1 MLPFLN
7 PKKLGAVI
15 MQRRAANGSVKTE
28 GEEGS
33 PKPEYLAAAE
43 ALIEGVHSKDAEK
56 VAKAFQMLEAAEERI
71 EQE

>member
-15 MQRRAANGSVKTE
+15 MQRRKSDGSLKTE
-28 GEEGS
+28 SEEGS
-33 PKPEYLAAAE
+33 AKPELIAAAE
-43 ALIEGVHSKDAEK
+43 ALIEGVHAKDAEK
-56 VAKAFQMLEAAEERI
+56 VAKAFAMLEAAEDAS